1 MEEQALERHTLV
13 ALVEDRPGVLHR
25 ITNMVRR
32 RNFNIASLAVGHSE
46 IPHLSR
52 ITFVVEG
59 DEATVEQVAKQ
70 LRKIV
75 NVVKVSNITRENIVV
90 RELALIRV
98 RASSYTRSEIMQL
111 ASIFRANIV
120 DVAPESL
127 ILEVTGDEEKVDALV
142 QLLKPFGILE
152 MMRSGRLAMVRGM
165 GEAPERGNG
174 QGPRQL
180 S

>member
-1 MEEQALERHTLV
+1 MAERALERHTLV

-25 ITNMVRR
+25 ITSMVRR

-46 IPHLSR
+46 TPGLSR
-52 ITFVVEG
+52 LTFVVEG
-59 DEATVEQVAKQ
+59 DEETVEQVAKQ

-75 NVVKVSNITRENIVV
+75 SVVKVSNITRESMLV

-98 RASSYTRSEIMQL
+98 RASSYNRSEIMQL
-111 ASIFRANIV
+111 ATIFRASIV
-120 DVAPESL
+120 DVAPDSL

-152 MMRSGRLAMVRGM
+152 MVRSGRLAMVRGM
-165 GEAPERGNG
+165 AEPRGNG
-174 QGPRQL
+174 HA
-180 S
+180 